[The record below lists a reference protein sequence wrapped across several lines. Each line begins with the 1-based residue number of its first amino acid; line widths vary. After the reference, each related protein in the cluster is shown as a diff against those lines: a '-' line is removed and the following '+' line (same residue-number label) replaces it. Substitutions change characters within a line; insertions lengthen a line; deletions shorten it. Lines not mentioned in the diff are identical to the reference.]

1 MLRDPDDSSDDCWL
15 NVDTEDSLCWQS
27 SAADASQNM
36 KPVYKRMF
44 ERTCEEIYLLR
55 AKLDSLRAAAE
66 KDTAAAEEY
75 IRTADTLVS
84 HLLEKN
90 FFSLRRDPR
99 DLRTDIQEVQKDLCK
114 MRQSV
119 STAELEAV
127 ETVEATASNALQAAS
142 NKHKR
147 PPE

>member
-27 SAADASQNM
+27 SAAGASHNM

-55 AKLDSLRAAAE
+55 AKLDSLRAAAK
-66 KDTAAAEEY
+66 KDTAATEEY

-84 HLLEKN
+84 HLLVKN
-90 FFSLRRDPR
+90 FFSL
-99 DLRTDIQEVQKDLCK
+99 
-114 MRQSV
+114 
-119 STAELEAV
+119 
-127 ETVEATASNALQAAS
+127 
-142 NKHKR
+142 
-147 PPE
+147 